1 MASYRVT
8 ASAGLRVR
16 SKPSTGSD
24 SKVIGNLMVGTVIEG
39 TPTNGWLKHTYGG
52 QTGYSSMLY
61 LSLVQDYTVNTTTT
75 NSSGVSASDTKQN
88 NVNSGKDTYEDAN
101 YTQDEINDII
111 ASGQSDVNY
120 ISNFASMKNVL
131 GCFGLPYQFLAS
143 ADTRLS
149 GTGSI
154 RANDTGIGATY
165 GEKIAAKIPMI
176 FLTPGRPTFMPK
188 FSKSDR
194 ENIISGLIRNGTG
207 MSSQT
212 QSLDDLL
219 SKDGRYY
226 TFSAS
231 PTEYY
236 QFVNPMCRI
245 AAKYLGL
252 DNVRLDGCPLDMM
265 DWKSYTLNNIFA
277 GGNAATQYGAVP
289 FYLDS
294 DNSVNEGFG
303 NSVTE
308 SSLASAVNGISDLGR
323 ELNFL
328 TGYTSR
334 ALDQDWFND
343 HADTL
348 TYIENLNS
356 EIEGALG
363 SGNLLSSLSKHLA
376 TVASGGKLIFPQI
389 WASSDMTRSYNVKFK
404 FVSPDANALSVYL
417 NVLVPL
423 FHLIGLVAPQTIPSN
438 PNGYTSPFLVRAIYK
453 SFFNVDMGIITSMD
467 ITRGGDC
474 LWTVDGLPTSI
485 EVDLTIKDL
494 YDVMSITYT
503 SSTNW
508 KYDTMNNT
516 AQMDYIAN
524 LCGINMYKAEIGR
537 QLDMWATNNTVGRV
551 ADAGRDIWSR
561 FNTSI
566 SNGLLRIWRRN

>member
-61 LSLVQDYTVNTTTT
+61 LSPVQNYTVNTTTT

-389 WASSDMTRSYNVKFK
+389 WASSDMSRSYNVKFK

-537 QLDMWATNNTVGRV
+537 QLDMWVTNNTIGRA

>member
-1 MASYRVT
+1 MATYEVT
-8 ASAGLRVR
+8 ANNLRVR
-16 SKPSTGSD
+16 EQPSTGSS
-24 SKVIGNLMVGTVIEG
+24 SKVMGLLKTGTRITG
-39 TPTNGWLKHTYGG
+39 TEVNGWVQHSYNGK
-52 QTGYSSMLY
+52 TGYSSMLY
-61 LSLVQDYTVNTTTT
+61 LKQVDAYTVSSTTT
-75 NSSGVSASDTKQN
+75 NSSGVSSSETKQN
-88 NVNSGKDTYEDAN
+88 NVDSGKDTYDDAN
-101 YTQDEINDII
+101 YTQEELNQIT
-111 ASGQSDVNY
+111 AAGQSSNDY
-120 ISNFASMKNVL
+120 ISDFSSMKNVI
-131 GCFGLPYQFLAS
+131 GCFGLPYQFLA
-143 ADTRLS
+143 ATDIRLS
-149 GTGSI
+149 GASV
-154 RANDTGIGATY
+154 RSNDTGLGATY
-165 GEKIAAKIPMI
+165 AEKIAAKIPLLFI
-176 FLTPGRPTFMPK
+176 TPGRPTFMPK
-188 FSKSDR
+188 FSKTDK
-194 ENIISGLIRNGTG
+194 ENIAGTLIGSATG
-207 MSSQT
+207 QQA

-219 SKDGRYY
+219 SKEGRYY
-226 TFSAS
+226 TFDAA

-245 AAKYLGL
+245 AASYLGL
-252 DNVRLDGCPLDMM
+252 EDVRLGGRALSTM
-265 DWKSYTLNNIFA
+265 DWRSYTLNNLFD
-277 GGNAATQYGAVP
+277 GGSVATQYGAVP

-343 HADTL
+343 HADTM

-389 WASSDMTRSYNVKFK
+389 WASSDMSRSYNVKVK
-404 FVSPDANALSVYL
+404 LVSPDANKLSIFL
-417 NVLVPL
+417 NILVPL

-467 ITRGGDC
+467 ITKGGDC

-485 EVDLTIKDL
+485 EVDLNIKDL

-524 LCGINMYKAEIGR
+524 LCGINMYKPEIGR
-537 QLDMWATNNTVGRV
+537 QLEMWYDTNVAGRV
-551 ADAGRDIWSR
+551 SDVGNNIWS
-561 FNTSI
+561 NINNKI
-566 SNGLLRIWRRN
+566 SQGLLSIWRRN

>member
-61 LSLVQDYTVNTTTT
+61 LSLVQNYTVNTTTT

-101 YTQDEINDII
+101 YTQDEINDIV

-149 GTGSI
+149 GTGNI

-537 QLDMWATNNTVGRV
+537 QLDMWVTNNTVGRA

>member
-61 LSLVQDYTVNTTTT
+61 LSPVQNYTVNTTTT
-75 NSSGVSASDTKQN
+75 NSGGVSASDTKQN

-294 DNSVNEGFG
+294 DNSVNEGFS

-537 QLDMWATNNTVGRV
+537 QLDMWVTNNTIGRV

>member
-61 LSLVQDYTVNTTTT
+61 LSPVQNYTVNTTTT
-75 NSSGVSASDTKQN
+75 NSGGVSASDTKQN

-143 ADTRLS
+143 VDTRLS
-149 GTGSI
+149 GTGNI

-389 WASSDMTRSYNVKFK
+389 WASSDMSRSYNVKFK

-537 QLDMWATNNTVGRV
+537 QLDMWVTNNTVGRA

>member
-61 LSLVQDYTVNTTTT
+61 LSLVQNYTVNTTTT

-101 YTQDEINDII
+101 YTQDEINDIV

-389 WASSDMTRSYNVKFK
+389 WASSDMSRSYNVKFK

-537 QLDMWATNNTVGRV
+537 QLDMWVTNNTVGRA